1 MENHKELKSVA
12 KFISDFSTCMM
23 AVGAQTS
30 RIERN
35 ALRIAKA
42 YHLKA
47 EMLFFQK
54 TMVMTLWDSRNEHS
68 YSMVSR
74 IKPMPLNFEINARL
88 SHLSWRIHDEH
99 IPLNRASKL
108 CQRILDRPR
117 VNPWIVLWLVS
128 FANASFCRLFHGDF
142 ISMAI
147 VFVATFIG
155 FFFKQQMQK
164 WHWNEFAVFIL
175 SAMFAS
181 AFGSLGYLCN
191 WGTTPDMALGT
202 SVLYLI
208 PGVPL
213 INGVMD
219 IIDGHIV
226 TGCCRLFK
234 AALLVSC
241 IAIGL
246 SAILFITGLVTI

>member
-1 MENHKELKSVA
+1 MENHKELKTVA

-88 SHLSWRIHDEH
+88 SHLS
-99 IPLNRASKL
+99 
-108 CQRILDRPR
+108 
-117 VNPWIVLWLVS
+117 
-128 FANASFCRLFHGDF
+128 
-142 ISMAI
+142 
-147 VFVATFIG
+147 
-155 FFFKQQMQK
+155 
-164 WHWNEFAVFIL
+164 
-175 SAMFAS
+175 
-181 AFGSLGYLCN
+181 
-191 WGTTPDMALGT
+191 
-202 SVLYLI
+202 
-208 PGVPL
+208 
-213 INGVMD
+213 
-219 IIDGHIV
+219 
-226 TGCCRLFK
+226 
-234 AALLVSC
+234 
-241 IAIGL
+241 
-246 SAILFITGLVTI
+246 